1 MLSLFRLVAALEL
14 SLVMMGEALT
24 TGHAY
29 LPLGGTHLAQ
39 IGLLFGLTFALTEI
53 RVYLKARK
61 KTRPGGRSK
70 RH

>member
-24 TGHAY
+24 TGNAY

-39 IGLLFGLTFALTEI
+39 IGLLFGLTFAFTEI

-61 KTRPGGRSK
+61 KTRSGGRSK